1 MHLRFVQGFIGVG
14 ARTKLEAL
22 VAQIKGGDIISDNKP
37 FLGIK
42 PFQKICSFFCPQ
54 YASQEFLHLSERNI
68 VHEWLIHLSIEEYP
82 APEFPKTHMDKTESK
97 SVDSSAEEEED
108 EQEQKYI
115 DSPLN
120 NSVPEVV
127 SSYGNQRLLSKLTD
141 EKFEY
146 QVPTTIDRIK
156 IIKNEIER
164 YRVS

>member
-1 MHLRFVQGFIGVG
+1 MRGL
-14 ARTKLEAL
+14 
-22 VAQIKGGDIISDNKP
+22 
-37 FLGIK
+37 
-42 PFQKICSFFCPQ
+42 
-54 YASQEFLHLSERNI
+54 EFLHLSERNI